1 MATDNADISLEKKL
15 DGDNVSISRVK
26 SVSAGEIV
34 NLDASE
40 VFLREH
46 NFSDEYLAE
55 LLADE
60 QMNKKLVRKIDFVVL
75 PLLAGTYV
83 LQYLDKQSMS
93 VCKDLWK
100 QQTGAE
106 EKSPSLHSHEKRN
119 SMRPCSTS

>member
-1 MATDNADISLEKKL
+1 MAAENADHVVEKKL
-15 DGDNVSISRVK
+15 DDDNVSISRVK
-26 SVSAGEIV
+26 SVTAGEV
-34 NLDASE
+34 VSLDASE

-60 QMNKKLVRKIDFVVL
+60 QMNKRLVRKIDLIVL

-93 VCKDLWK
+93 VRRD
-100 QQTGAE
+100 
-106 EKSPSLHSHEKRN
+106 H
-119 SMRPCSTS
+119 TSINVRTENQAYTKMVMI